1 MRIIIAPDSFK
12 ESLSATEVA
21 SAMAE
26 GVLAGCKQASIDLC
40 PMADGGEGTVE
51 AMVAATGGQ
60 FRTADVFD
68 PLGAPI
74 RARYGL
80 LGTTS
85 QANLPGEIGLIGAK
99 LATEGETGGAT
110 GKTAV
115 IEMAAAS
122 GLALVPLDKRDP
134 RTTTTFGTGQLII
147 AALYD
152 GATDLIIG
160 IGGSATTDG
169 GCGCAQALG
178 VVFINADGEPA
189 VCGLGGGALADI
201 ARVDMTGR
209 DPRIPDAR
217 IRVACDVANP
227 LTGPKGA
234 ARVYGPQ
241 KGATPEIVDLLD
253 DGLRHLAEVI
263 RQSLGIDVEH
273 MPGAGAAGGLGAGL
287 VAFAGAKLESGVKI
301 ISDAVGLAARL
312 VDADLCITGEGK
324 LDSQSAHGKTAYG
337 VAELARD
344 AGVPVICIAGVV
356 EPDESHAIFVDVCA
370 LVDGQVTVKQAMQ
383 TPQPL
388 LVDRTAQAVRRFVK
402 ARGSKER
409 HGSF

>member
-1 MRIIIAPDSFK
+1 MRIVIAPDSFK

-26 GVLAGCKQASIDLC
+26 GALAGCGEASIDLC

-80 LGTTS
+80 LGRAS
-85 QANLPGEIGLIGAK
+85 QPGLPGEIGLIGAK
-99 LATEGETGGAT
+99 LASEGESGGETGR
-110 GKTAV
+110 TAI

-134 RTTTTFGTGQLII
+134 RATTTFGTGQLIM
-147 AALYD
+147 AALDD
-152 GATDLIIG
+152 GATEIIIG

-178 VVFINADGEPA
+178 VTFVNTDGEPA
-189 VCGLGGGALADI
+189 ICGLGGEGLADI
-201 ARVDMTGR
+201 AGIDITGR
-209 DPRIPDAR
+209 DPRLDAASV
-217 IRVACDVANP
+217 RVACDVANP
-227 LTGPKGA
+227 LTGAQGA
-234 ARVYGPQ
+234 AWVYGPQ
-241 KGATPEIVDLLD
+241 KGATPEMVALLD

-263 RQSLGIDVEH
+263 RRSLDIDVEYL
-273 MPGAGAAGGLGAGL
+273 PGAGAAGGLGAGL
-287 VAFAGAKLESGVKI
+287 VAFAGAKLERGVKM
-301 ISDAVGLAARL
+301 ISEVVALSARL
-312 VDADLCITGEGK
+312 ADADLCITGEGK
-324 LDSQSAHGKTAYG
+324 LDSQSVHGKTAYG
-337 VAELARD
+337 VAELARA

-356 EPDESHAIFVDVCA
+356 EAHESHDIFAGVRA
-370 LVDGQVTVKQAMQ
+370 LVEGEVTVKQAMQ
-383 TPQPL
+383 TPEPL
-388 LVDRTAQAVRRFVK
+388 LVDRTAEAVRNFLRK
-402 ARGSKER
+402 
-409 HGSF
+409 